1 MTTLNLTVR
10 VKPGSR
16 KGPLVVSTMP
26 ADAESV
32 SGAAAVSSR
41 LAEPEVTVYL
51 QERAV
56 DGAANDALIRV
67 LATHYGV
74 ARSAVSII
82 RGHAARVKQ
91 VRVVS

>member
-16 KGPLVVSTMP
+16 KGPLVVEASPTNGE
-26 ADAESV
+26 AE
-32 SGAAAVSSR
+32 AASSR
-41 LAEPEVTVYL
+41 LGEPDVTVYL
-51 QERAV
+51 RERAV
-56 DGAANDALIRV
+56 DGAANEALIRV

-91 VRVVS
+91 VRIG

>member
-1 MTTLNLTVR
+1 MTTQHLTVR

-16 KGPLVVSTMP
+16 TGPLVVESTP
-26 ADAESV
+26 ANDGV
-32 SGAAAVSSR
+32 TAADYR
-41 LAEPEVTVYL
+41 LGEPTLTVYL
-51 QERAV
+51 RERAV
-56 DGAANDALIRV
+56 DGAANEALTRV

-91 VRVVS
+91 VRIG